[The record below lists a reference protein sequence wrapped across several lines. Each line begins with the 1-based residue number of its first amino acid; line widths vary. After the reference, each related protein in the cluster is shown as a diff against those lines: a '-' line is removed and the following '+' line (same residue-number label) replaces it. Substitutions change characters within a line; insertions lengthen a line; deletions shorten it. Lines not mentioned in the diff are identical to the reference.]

1 MYYSGMTGTRNV
13 PMQARLEGMGS
24 RTLERKEDK
33 EVDTQSQQEQAKKR
47 EDTYKL
53 SGDMQYLVEAETVSN
68 IEEVK
73 GNLQDK
79 KLEISNSDMDKIK
92 KKISLQQLQS
102 MEDRCNIKIK
112 KLRLELSLEKMIVK
126 AEEDGDKEQARE
138 LRQEYVREKNLRKTE
153 EYSDL
158 QHFLTSKKEANT
170 EKKTYSTYN
179 NAKQKESKLLHE
191 MKQVGN
197 FVDLQSI

>member
-13 PMQARLEGMGS
+13 PMQARLEGMS
-24 RTLERKEDK
+24 NRTLERTEEKEIDI
-33 EVDTQSQQEQAKKR
+33 QSRQEQAKKR
-47 EDTYKL
+47 EDIYKL
-53 SGDMQYLVEAETVSN
+53 AGDMQYLVEAETVSN
-68 IEEVK
+68 IEEVM

-79 KLEISNSDMDKIK
+79 KLEISNSDMDDIK

-112 KLRLELSLEKMIVK
+112 KLRFELSLEKMIEK
-126 AEEDGDKEQARE
+126 AEENGDEEQARE

-158 QHFLTSKKEANT
+158 QQFLTSKKEENT

-179 NAKQKESKLLHE
+179 NAKQKETKLLHE
-191 MKQVGN
+191 IRQVGN